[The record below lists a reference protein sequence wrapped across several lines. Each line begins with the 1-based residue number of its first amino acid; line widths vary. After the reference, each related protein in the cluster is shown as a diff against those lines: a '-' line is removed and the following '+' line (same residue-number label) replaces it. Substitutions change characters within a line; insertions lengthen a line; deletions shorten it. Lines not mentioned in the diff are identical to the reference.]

1 MPISTTDPRSGDV
14 IRTFDELTDEQ
25 LEDRIARAA
34 AAAATYR
41 LTSFEERAGWLRAA
55 ADILDRRTDC
65 LLYTSDA
72 ADEL

>member
-1 MPISTTDPRSGDV
+1 MPISTTDPRSGEV

-34 AAAATYR
+34 AAASTYR

-55 ADILDRRTDC
+55 ADILDRRTD
-65 LLYTSDA
+65 
-72 ADEL
+72 ELAVLMTL

>member
-1 MPISTTDPRSGDV
+1 MPISTTDPRSGEV

-41 LTSFEERAGWLRAA
+41 LKFMRGGRVVWIDVDARNGKVLQTSG
-55 ADILDRRTDC
+55 D
-65 LLYTSDA
+65 
-72 ADEL
+72 

>member
-1 MPISTTDPRSGDV
+1 MPISTTDPRSGEV

-55 ADILDRRTDC
+55 AFLVLPI
-65 LLYTSDA
+65 
-72 ADEL
+72 